1 MVVTPTQEVTF
12 ASSSEA
18 IATVSETGLV
28 TAIAE
33 GTATIEIE
41 GVDDSAEIPVTVIPA
56 VIPIELNVLPAS
68 LELEV
73 GSTEQLVVTPEQEV
87 TFTSQNEAI
96 ATVSETGLVTAIA
109 EGTATIEI
117 EGVDDSAEIP
127 VTVIPAV
134 IPIELNVLPASLELE
149 VGST

>member
-1 MVVTPTQEVTF
+1 MVFTPTQEVTF

-109 EGTATIEI
+109 EGETTIEVD
-117 EGVDDSAEIP
+117 GVDNSVEVP
-127 VTVIPAV
+127 VTVIPEGA
-134 IPIELNVLPASLELE
+134 
-149 VGST
+149 